1 MRIKAL
7 HRKALRDLWH
17 MRGQALAIAMVI
29 AAGIAMLVMS
39 AATLASL
46 QDTRDRLYRDYRFS
60 DVWAQVKRAPE
71 GLSRRV
77 AEIPGVN
84 EVETRLIT
92 AAKLELPHFGEP
104 IEAVVQSIPDQG
116 EPAQNR
122 LYLRSGRM
130 LAPHAD
136 NEVLVSDSF
145 AQAQGLKPGDR
156 LRATVYGR
164 SQWFTIVG
172 TALAPEYV
180 Y

>member
-1 MRIKAL
+1 MKAI

-92 AAKLELPHFGEP
+92 AAKLELAHFGEP
-104 IEAVVQSIPDQG
+104 IEAGVQSIPHQG
-116 EPAQNR
+116 EPGQNR
-122 LYLRSGRM
+122 L
-130 LAPHAD
+130 
-136 NEVLVSDSF
+136 
-145 AQAQGLKPGDR
+145 
-156 LRATVYGR
+156 
-164 SQWFTIVG
+164 
-172 TALAPEYV
+172 
-180 Y
+180 